1 MAETRNYF
9 VEEIEQN
16 QLMSRKHKNVCIT
29 VTYIE
34 YFLL

>member
-9 VEEIEQN
+9 VKEIEQS
-16 QLMSRKHKNVCIT
+16 QLMSRKHKNVCTT

-34 YFLL
+34 HFLL